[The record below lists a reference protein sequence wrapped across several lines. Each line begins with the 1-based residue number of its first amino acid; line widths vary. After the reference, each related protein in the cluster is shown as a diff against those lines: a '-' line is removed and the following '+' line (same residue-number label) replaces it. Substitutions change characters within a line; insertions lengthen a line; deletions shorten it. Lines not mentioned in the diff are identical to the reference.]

1 MYKYIFIECS
11 RKRCGLLECKN
22 LLCNKEFNV
31 VIYVSVLGGVV
42 VIVILI
48 IIVVCII
55 WKKKIDGYD
64 DIYFDVIYEIIIFS
78 KFMLDCI
85 DYNIVLNCYMFMLSV
100 MFEESVNLNVS

>member
-1 MYKYIFIECS
+1 MEIFLVCI

-22 LLCNKEFNV
+22 LLCDDVFNV

-42 VIVILI
+42 VVVILI

-55 WKKKIDGYD
+55 WKKKDGYD
-64 DIYFDVIYEIIIFS
+64 DIYFDVIYEVIIFS